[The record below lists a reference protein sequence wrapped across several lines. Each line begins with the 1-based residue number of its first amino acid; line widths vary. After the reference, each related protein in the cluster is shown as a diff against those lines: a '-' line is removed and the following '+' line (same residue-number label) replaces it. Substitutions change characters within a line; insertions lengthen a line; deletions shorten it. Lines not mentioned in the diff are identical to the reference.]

1 MVYHDSSAKGLLLRT
16 KPIVLGFVACSRAY
30 ATPVTF
36 QASQRLSPSCSTSDS
51 AESFTADAGRLI
63 EQKLTNPVS
72 FLSKQS
78 NHGQKLEGRSYDAQL
93 RSLSAIYNFES
104 LVG

>member
-30 ATPVTF
+30 ATPVAF
-36 QASQRLSPSCSTSDS
+36 QTSQRLSPSCSISDS

-63 EQKLTNPVS
+63 EQKLTDQGQFPLQTTKS
-72 FLSKQS
+72 WSK
-78 NHGQKLEGRSYDAQL
+78 AQ
-93 RSLSAIYNFES
+93 
-104 LVG
+104 G